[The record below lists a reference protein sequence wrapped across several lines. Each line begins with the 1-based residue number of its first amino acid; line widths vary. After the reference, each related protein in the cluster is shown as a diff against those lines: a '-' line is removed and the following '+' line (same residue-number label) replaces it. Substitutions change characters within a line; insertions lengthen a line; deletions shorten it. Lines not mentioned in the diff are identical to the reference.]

1 MYLPFEVLNESKR
14 KKEKEAI
21 VFKECC
27 LLKSDSALLLSVFF
41 VIIFWPVSI
50 LVTMHYKI
58 LKSVFLNM
66 KKGTKSSF
74 VGTLLSSLSIMFGE
88 TFTPIML
95 TKFMPIK
102 IISIFEE
109 TKYA

>member
-1 MYLPFEVLNESKR
+1 
-14 KKEKEAI
+14 
-21 VFKECC
+21 
-27 LLKSDSALLLSVFF
+27 
-41 VIIFWPVSI
+41 
-50 LVTMHYKI
+50 
-58 LKSVFLNM
+58 M

-88 TFTPIML
+88 TFIPIML